1 MVAVGAVLY
10 NVKDTRPPKRI
21 GMTRINNIGKLHPNA
36 GANGGKAQRQEPS
49 KEEDVYGPPIG
60 SSDEEDGRS
69 QAKKRS
75 RSPSVGLGK
84 PGQPMT
90 SSQRG
95 NQGCKVEPLEDE
107 VPSSFESQPRR
118 SQKRGNTYSK
128 TQNIH
133 EHVPKRRSQ
142 ESQSSETSSG
152 PQKDEKRGRA
162 FKVPPANLI
171 KSKSN

>member
-1 MVAVGAVLY
+1 MVAVGAAVY

-21 GMTRINNIGKLHPNA
+21 GMTRVNNIVKLHPNA
-36 GANGGKAQRQEPS
+36 SADGGKAECQEPS

-69 QAKKRS
+69 QGKTRS
-75 RSPSVGLGK
+75 RSSSAGLGN
-84 PGQPMT
+84 PGLPMT

-95 NQGCKVEPLEDE
+95 NKSCKIEQVEDGL
-107 VPSSFESQPRR
+107 PSSFESQPRR
-118 SQKRGNTYSK
+118 SQKRANTYSK

-133 EHVPKRRSQ
+133 EQPPKRRSQ

-152 PQKDEKRGRA
+152 PQKDKKRGRS
-162 FKVPPANLI
+162 FNVPPTNLI